1 MIAYIIRRLMLLPLL
16 LVGATIMLFAMV
28 QLLDPYQRLALYV
41 KDPSQLKGGKQ
52 QLDRMIVKYGLT
64 DSPLVQYGRWVSKIA
79 QGDFGWS
86 ETAHTTVLDGFVH
99 RFPATAELALYIVP
113 LIVFLSIWLGVKAA
127 VRHNSWFDQV
137 TRFFSTSAYA
147 IPSFVLGILLLM
159 LFYGLLSRQLGQGPF
174 AGWFAPGRLS
184 QWAAEILN
192 SPTYRQ
198 YTGMVTID
206 ALLNGRLDIFW
217 NGLGHLILPIITL
230 TTINIAGL
238 LRVMR
243 SSMLETLRQD
253 YVRTARS
260 KGLPEKVVIY
270 KHARRNALIPMAT
283 LVAYLIIGFLSGVVI
298 TETIFTYPGIGQ
310 WAASAAL
317 SLDMSAVLFYLTFSV
332 FTLVLANLIVDL
344 LYTVLDPRVRLS

>member
-1 MIAYIIRRLMLLPLL
+1 MLLPIL
-16 LVGATIMLFAMV
+16 LVGATILLFAAA

-41 KDPSQLKGGKQ
+41 KNPSQLKGGKE
-52 QLDRMIVKYGLT
+52 QLDRMLVKYGLT
-64 DSPLVQYGRWVSKIA
+64 DSPLVQYGRWLEKIV

-86 ETAHTTVLDGFVH
+86 ETAHTTVLEGFRS
-99 RFPATAELALYIVP
+99 RFPATAELALYVVP
-113 LIVFLSIWLGVKAA
+113 IIIFLSIWLGVKAA
-127 VRHNSWFDQV
+127 VYHNRWFDHL

-147 IPSFVLGILLLM
+147 IPTFVLGILLLM
-159 LFYGLLSRQLGQGPF
+159 IFYGLLNRRLTAGPF
-174 AGWFAPGRLS
+174 ADWFAPGRLS
-184 QWAAEILN
+184 QWAADVLN
-192 SPTYRQ
+192 SPTYHQ

-217 NGLGHLILPIITL
+217 NGLGHLILPVITL
-230 TTINIAGL
+230 TTVSIAGQ

-260 KGLPEKVVIY
+260 KGLPEKVVIN

-283 LVAYLIIGFLSGVVI
+283 LVAYLIIGFLGGVVI
-298 TETIFTYPGIGQ
+298 TETIFNYPGVGQ
-310 WAASAAL
+310 WAASSAL
-317 SLDMSAVLFYLTFSV
+317 SLDMPAVLFYLTFSV
-332 FTLVLANLIVDL
+332 FSVVLANLVVDL